1 MKRLLA
7 QIGLTYLSV
16 LAVVFYLSDIW
27 TLIFGIIF
35 LLVAIAFLTIK
46 KYRKTI
52 YLPVIA
58 NVAVIACVVNLSYTY
73 FVYDDIVEKYS
84 EYEGK
89 ISAVLIDEPYKY
101 NGSYVYKFRC
111 EK

>member
-27 TLIFGIIF
+27 TLVLAVGFSVIAIVF
-35 LLVAIAFLTIK
+35 LAIK

-52 YLPVIA
+52 FLPVMAI
-58 NVAVIACVVNLSYTY
+58 VALIACVVNLSYTA

-84 EYEGK
+84 EYDGE
-89 ISAVLIDEPYKY
+89 ITAVLIEEPYKY
-101 NGSYVYKFRC
+101 KNSYIIKM
-111 EK
+111 